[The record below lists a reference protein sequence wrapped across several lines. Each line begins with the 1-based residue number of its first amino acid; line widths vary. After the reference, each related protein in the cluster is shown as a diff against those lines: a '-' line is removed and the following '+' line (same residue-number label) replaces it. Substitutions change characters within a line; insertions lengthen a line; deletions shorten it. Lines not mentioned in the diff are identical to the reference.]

1 MRPEAGS
8 WRLIGNV
15 GETDKGADSLE
26 VWVAPTGA
34 TTPPELERL
43 LEQARGLAATLML
56 EASALELPD
65 LPEGQEWLQLRV
77 PVHHEQLLHAV
88 EATVTAIR
96 QGAADAAEQEVRRA
110 RDRLVREKAQASDG

>member
-1 MRPEAGS
+1 MRPEPGS

-15 GETDKGADSLE
+15 GGSGDGDSLE
-26 VWVAPTGA
+26 VWVAPAGA

-56 EASALELPD
+56 EAAALELPE
-65 LPEGQEWLQLRV
+65 LPDGQEWLQLRV

-88 EATVTAIR
+88 EAVVAAIR
-96 QGAADAAEQEVRRA
+96 EGAADAAEAEVRRA
-110 RDRLVREKAQASDG
+110 RDRLVRDRATVER